1 MLRDFIIGI
10 GLTFLRDV
18 GLGKMILINGKGEL
32 MYRVENKYNCSE
44 AEMYVLQ
51 QRVEA
56 VLRPDSNESDPEG
69 YSVVSLYFDDLTDSC
84 LQETVDGV
92 NLRDKYRIRIY
103 NNSLD
108 VIKLE
113 VKSKKDSRIIKKS
126 KSITKEEMERLMNG
140 ECIEDSASADDPA
153 TLFNLAIRTRG
164 LRPKVVVAYERK
176 AYVFGP
182 GNVRITFDRNVR
194 ASSRT
199 EDFGKENNGYDFVRE
214 CDKVLEVKYDEFIPD
229 FLLQL
234 LELGN
239 MQQTAYSKYQLCRE
253 AESL

>member
-1 MLRDFIIGI
+1 
-10 GLTFLRDV
+10 
-18 GLGKMILINGKGEL
+18 

-44 AEMYVLQ
+44 AEMYMLQ
-51 QRVEA
+51 QRVET
-56 VLRPDSNESDPEG
+56 VLRPDSNESNPEG
-69 YSVVSLYFDDLTDSC
+69 YSVVSLYFDDLADSC

-113 VKSKKDSRIIKKS
+113 VKSKKDSRIMKRS
-126 KSITKEEMERLMNG
+126 KSITREEMDRLMKG
-140 ECIEDSASADDPA
+140 ECIGDAASADDPA

-194 ASSRT
+194 ASART
-199 EDFGKENNGYDFVRE
+199 EDFGKENNCYDFLRE

-239 MQQTAYSKYQLCRE
+239 MQQTAYSKYQLCRA